1 MSAKPK
7 NVPTNMHHARNISS
21 LSTAWKRH
29 PLSGL
34 RWQLTLVTSLILCV
48 VIILYTIW
56 ISNIVRPTSQSSLFA
71 NIQVIAL
78 ILLGVGIILLFLL
91 INFLL
96 RPLRRM
102 TDVAQAITLGDL
114 QQRER
119 LVPLLEGK
127 DEVNKLAA
135 SLNIMVDQLERANN
149 TQQSSE
155 QRFRRLFSDA
165 SHQLRTPLTSL
176 RGFTEILMRG
186 VANEDPE
193 TTQRILK
200 LMKNEAERM
209 THLVNDLLMLSRLD
223 DSSTL
228 ETQYVDIVDL
238 AVESVEQ
245 AKLQANDGRKITLHF
260 ISEERLGVQANSDRL
275 KQVLFI
281 LFDNALKYGRP
292 APEGW
297 IRLHLDLQEGY
308 ALLQIID
315 NGKGIHPDDLSHVF
329 DRFYRGEHMPIYDSG
344 KAPPSGTGLGL
355 PIALAIVH
363 AHQGDVSVISI
374 PDVETVFTV
383 KLPCAKK

>member
-119 LVPLLEGK
+119 LIPLLEGK
-127 DEVNKLAA
+127 DEVNELAA

-297 IRLHLDLQEGY
+297 VKLQLDLQEGF
-308 ALLQIID
+308 AMLQIID
-315 NGKGIHPDDLSHVF
+315 NGKGIHPDDLPHVF